1 MLKPSAK
8 DGMRGLR
15 ILLVDDHPDS
25 LRSIGTW
32 MRRRGY
38 TVIPA
43 SSAQHALKAAEQ
55 EPFDVLVSD
64 LGLPDGDGWQL
75 LVKLSQRRMFTA
87 IAISGF
93 SAERDLERSRAAGF
107 VRHLVKPFD
116 PRVLHG
122 LLEDIRRQLE
132 DGSAA
137 RFRDGSQG
145 G

>member
-1 MLKPSAK
+1 MPEPSATK
-8 DGMRGLR
+8 NGMRSLR

-25 LRSIGTW
+25 LRSIGAW

-43 SSAQHALKAAEQ
+43 SSAQHALKAAEE

-75 LVKLSQRRMFTA
+75 LVELSQGRMFTA

-93 SAERDLERSRAAGF
+93 SAERDLKRSLDAGF
-107 VRHLVKPFD
+107 VRHLVKPFN
-116 PRVLHG
+116 PQVLHG
-122 LLEDIRRQLE
+122 LLEDIRKQLE
-132 DGSAA
+132 DRS
-137 RFRDGSQG
+137 RSHS
-145 G
+145 

>member
-1 MLKPSAK
+1 MLNPSAAK
-8 DGMRGLR
+8 DGMRPLR

-25 LRSIGTW
+25 LRSIGVW

-43 SSAQHALKAAEQ
+43 SSAQHAINAAEE

-64 LGLPDGDGWQL
+64 LGLPDSDGWQL
-75 LVKLSQRRMFTA
+75 LVMLSQKWIFKA
-87 IAISGF
+87 IAISGL
-93 SAERDLERSRAAGF
+93 SAERDVERSRRAGF

-122 LLEDIRRQLE
+122 LLEDIRMELE
-132 DGSAA
+132 DEPEPRAS
-137 RFRDGSQG
+137 RGSQP
-145 G
+145 